1 MKKIT
6 TLGVALS
13 IGLATAA
20 TATAQVKF
28 GVGGPI
34 TGPSAATGAQMKNG
48 VDQAATDINAAG
60 GILGQKISVSYGDDV
75 SDPKQGVSVANK
87 FAADGVK
94 FVIGHYNSGV
104 TIPSSEVYQ
113 ENGVLQ
119 ITPASTN
126 PTVTERKMWNI
137 FRVCGRDDQQGQV
150 AGEYIVK
157 HFKGKKI
164 AIVHDKTTYGKG
176 LADET
181 RKTMSKAGM
190 KDVLY
195 EGVNTGEKDYSA
207 LVSKIKQSGA
217 DLIYWGGLYTEGGLI
232 VRQMRDQG
240 VKAPLMG
247 GDGITSDE
255 FASIGGP
262 GVEGTLMTYGPDPR
276 NKPDAKK
283 VVEEFRAKKFE
294 PEAYTLYSY
303 AGVQIIKQAAEAAK
317 SLDPKKVAEKM
328 HSGMQF
334 KTVLGDIAYDKKGDI
349 TKLDYVMYIWKKD
362 PSGKITYVECP
373 GSDCSKVK

>member
-6 TLGVALS
+6 TFGFALS
-13 IGLATAA
+13 IAVAA
-20 TATAQVKF
+20 AGAASAQVKF

-48 VDQAATDINAAG
+48 VDQAAADINAAG

-113 ENGVLQ
+113 ENGILQ

-181 RKTMSKAGM
+181 KKTISKAGM
-190 KDVLY
+190 KEVLY

-262 GVEGTLMTYGPDPR
+262 GVEGSLMTYGPDPR

-317 SLDPKKVAEKM
+317 SLDPKKIAEQM

-334 KTVLGDIAYDKKGDI
+334 KTVLGDVSYDKKGDI